1 MVQRGGRNGEEET
14 EGGAEWCRGEAE
26 MERKGRGG
34 SRVVQRGGRNGED
47 GTDGGAEWCRGEAGM
62 ERKGQRGGAES
73 RKGHFQLT
81 SELSTHLCWR
91 NAVFCS
97 QFFDCWVIHDHR
109 VLGNHKGIARI
120 AEGGVGLQHNAFTV
134 TVLFEQWL
142 L

>member
-1 MVQRGGRNGEEET
+1 
-14 EGGAEWCRGEAE
+14 
-26 MERKGRGG
+26 MEREGQRG
-34 SRVVQRGGRNGED
+34 SRVVQRVGQNGEE
-47 GTDGGAEWCRGEAGM
+47 GTE
-62 ERKGQRGGAES
+62 GGAES
-73 RKGHFQLT
+73 RKGHFQLS

-91 NAVFCS
+91 DAVFCS

-120 AEGGVGLQHNAFTV
+120 AEGGVGLQHNAFAV